1 MKKIYS
7 FLLLALILASTA
19 CTDDLNQS
27 PVIEQSSSSVYT
39 TAEGYKMTLAKIYGS
54 YSLAGQEKGGS
65 NADISSFNGQDLL
78 RSYFNLQEAPTDE
91 TAMRWLS
98 GDKLTDLS
106 YMSWDANDSWV
117 ADTYYRL
124 YYSIALCNEFLR
136 YCSDDQI
143 SKFSTSE
150 QAQIRNYRLEARF
163 MRALNYYLVLD
174 LFRQGPFVDESS
186 PASAYVPEAYTG
198 QQLFDYIETEI
209 QAIVNELPDTNEYGR
224 ASQAAV
230 WALAAKL
237 YLNAAVY
244 TDTNHYTE
252 CITYCKKILDTH
264 RYSLES
270 DYAKLFN
277 ADNDKRTNEILFA
290 FVVDANTTMTW
301 GATTYI
307 VCGSCG
313 SDSSQDPSAYGLSS
327 GWGSWRVRGEFSAL
341 FGDVS
346 SSQDKR
352 CLLWTDGQSQYINKS
367 LDEGTQGYY
376 SEKWTNLTDGGEAS
390 SDSASDGVNTDFP
403 MFRLADIHLM
413 AAEAVLRG
421 GTGMTRGEALTLV
434 NQVRERA
441 YGDTSG
447 HITDAQLD
455 LKFMIEERG
464 RELYQEATRRTDLI
478 RFGQF
483 TTSDYIWQWKG
494 GLVDGRAVDNKYNVY
509 PIPAAELTVN
519 PNLSNPNY

>member
-1 MKKIYS
+1 M
-7 FLLLALILASTA
+7 
-19 CTDDLNQS
+19 
-27 PVIEQSSSSVYT
+27 V
-39 TAEGYKMTLAKIYGS
+39 LAKIYGS
-54 YSLAGQEKGGS
+54 YSLSGQEKGGE

-106 YMSWDANDSWV
+106 YMSWDASDSWV
-117 ADTYYRL
+117 SDTYYRL

-136 YCSDDQI
+136 YCEDDQI
-143 SKFSTSE
+143 AQFSTTE
-150 QAQIRNYRLEARF
+150 QEEIRNYRVEARF

-174 LFRQGPFVDESS
+174 LFRQGPFVDENS
-186 PASAYVPEAYTG
+186 PASAYIPEAYTAA
-198 QQLFDYIETEI
+198 QLFEYIETEI
-209 QAIVNELPDTNEYGR
+209 QAIENETPETNEYGR
-224 ASQAAV
+224 ASQVAV

-244 TDTNHYTE
+244 TNTNYYTE
-252 CITYCKKILDTH
+252 CITYCKKILDTQ

-277 ADNDKRTNEILFA
+277 ADNYKRNNEILFA
-290 FVVDANTTMTW
+290 FVTDASSTMTW
-301 GATTYI
+301 GSTTYI

-313 SDSSQDPSAYGLSS
+313 SDSSQDPADYGLSS

-346 SSQDKR
+346 SSKDSR
-352 CLLWTDGQSQYINKS
+352 CMLWTDGQAQYIDKA

-376 SEKWTNLTDGGEAS
+376 SEKWTNLTDAGEAS
-390 SDSASDGVNTDFP
+390 SDSASDGVDTDFP
-403 MFRLADIHLM
+403 MFRLADIYLM

-421 GTGMTRGEALTLV
+421 GTGMTRSEALTLV

-447 HITDAQLD
+447 NITDAQFD
-455 LKFMIEERG
+455 LNFMIDERG

-478 RFGQF
+478 RFGLF
-483 TTSDYIWQWKG
+483 TTSDYLWQWKG

-509 PIPAAELTVN
+509 PIPAAELTAN